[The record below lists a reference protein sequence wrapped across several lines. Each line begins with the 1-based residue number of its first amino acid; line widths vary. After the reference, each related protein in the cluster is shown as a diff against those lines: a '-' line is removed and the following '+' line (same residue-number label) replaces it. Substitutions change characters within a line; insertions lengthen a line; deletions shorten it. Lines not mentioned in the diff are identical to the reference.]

1 MTMHCQV
8 VRYRCICVSGSG
20 RSICTTTP
28 TQNLYNIPFV
38 QYTWKY
44 LMNIYKCMFFFFLL
58 TFGVQDHVRQ
68 VQTYIYDNFFK
79 KVMYNFIDFSI
90 SCMRVASDQSLST
103 AGRDLQYMYQLA
115 FWYRYC
121 SMCNRNTPLI
131 IAFVYTGQNPGH
143 LSTRCIGIGAY
154 TCSLVNYW
162 SMN

>member
-1 MTMHCQV
+1 MTMHEIQV
-8 VRYRCICVSGSG
+8 SLCIRSGG
-20 RSICTTTP
+20 SICTTTP
-28 TQNLYNIPFV
+28 TQNLYV

-115 FWYRYC
+115 FWYRY
-121 SMCNRNTPLI
+121 SSVCNRNTPLI

-143 LSTRCIGIGAY
+143 LSTRVCV
-154 TCSLVNYW
+154 LVQGHIVL
-162 SMN
+162 SITGV